1 MPAVND
7 LTKTLQIYFDQT
19 VEGFDASVVLAQQ
32 ASQYT
37 PPAVDMSRANNQ
49 FWRPQPMAL
58 QVRPGWDTTGVNPE
72 ALQRLS
78 VRAGLDNPGN
88 IEIALNLQELQ
99 DQTNMSEAVSAAHL
113 QLAAHVDVSVTDVVS
128 KTGSLVVTG
137 QDKFV
142 WKMGA
147 TADAM
152 MNEQGVKMGSER
164 SLFLSP
170 QHYIDIGETLG
181 DKQNHQGDVSTAWG
195 QARLPKNIAGFQSFQ
210 TDYSGFVAGNTAT
223 GITLAADADYTP
235 TAMAPNPGGSGQSP
249 VDNRFATMTIAVTA
263 GTLNVGDAF
272 TVAGVYAVHHT
283 KKTKTPRLKTFRV
296 VDVQGAIV
304 TYCPPIIST
313 GPYQNVSAPG
323 TSGAEVKILNT
334 ADQSPSIF
342 WRKNSVE
349 LIRGNFDGLNNLQ
362 GGARFMKATTK
373 KLGLPIAMLYW
384 LDGKSVVYAVKWL
397 IFFGVNNLNPEMNGI
412 ILPNQLSSTAIA
424 ALSKKPPKE

>member
-1 MPAVND
+1 MSAAND

-19 VEGFDASVVLAQQ
+19 VEGFDASVVLTQQ

-37 PPAVDMSRANNQ
+37 PKSVDMSRANNE

-58 QVRPGWDTTGVNPE
+58 TVRPGWDTTGVDPE
-72 ALQRLS
+72 SLQRLS
-78 VRAGLDNPGN
+78 VRAGLDSPGN

-99 DQTNMSEAVSAAHL
+99 DPTNMTEAVNAAHL
-113 QLAAHVDVSVTDVVS
+113 QLAAHVDVAVTDTIS
-128 KTGSLVVTG
+128 KNGSLVVSG
-137 QDKFV
+137 QGKFD

-170 QHYIDIGETLG
+170 QHYIDIGETLAG
-181 DKQNHQGDVSTAWG
+181 KQNHQGDVSTAWA
-195 QARLPKNIAGFQSFQ
+195 QAKLPANIAGFQSFQ
-210 TDYSGFVAGNTAT
+210 TDYSGFVAGNVAT
-223 GITLAADADYTP
+223 GITLAADTNYVP
-235 TAMAPNPGGSGQSP
+235 QAMKDNQGGSGQSP
-249 VDNRFATMTIAVTA
+249 VDNRFAQMTIAVT
-263 GTLNVGDAF
+263 GESLKIGDAF

-296 VDVQGAIV
+296 IDVQGTIV
-304 TYCPPIIST
+304 TYCPPIISQ
-313 GPYQNVSAPG
+313 GPYQNVSALG
-323 TSGAEVKILNT
+323 ASGAAITILNT
-334 ADQSPSIF
+334 ADQNPSIF

-349 LIRGNFDGLNNLQ
+349 LIRGNFDGLNMQ

-412 ILPNQLSSTAIA
+412 ILPNQLSGATLA
-424 ALSKKPPKE
+424 AASKKSQSA